1 MADVFVSYTA
11 SDRDRVAQL
20 VEALQAAGLSVWW
33 DRGIDVGSTF
43 DREIERELD
52 AARCVVVVW
61 SNASVDSEWVRNEAF
76 EAQSRN
82 ALFPI
87 LISDVKPPLA
97 FRRAQ
102 TARMIEW
109 PASVGEFDAM
119 LRAIHGRLAKM
130 PLHPESQR
138 SQTHVA
144 SSMAADANAPSI
156 AVLPLSNVSP
166 DPDQVH
172 FVDGLTIELIH
183 RLSRIPNLR
192 IVGQASSFAYK
203 NRPVSYAEVGRT
215 LGVAHLLEGSVR
227 RVGDQLRVTVELVS
241 CANGF
246 QLWSADFDRKL
257 DDVFA
262 IQREISDAVADALT
276 VKLRGDSLELLGST
290 SNASA
295 HAHYLRG
302 NALLWQFTVE
312 TAERSVAECEA
323 AVAIDPGFARGWAT
337 LAYAYGFRS
346 RQPERTEQGL
356 RDMSNAVERA
366 LEIEPR
372 LWLAQWVKGSY
383 LLSRRQFVAGDAVMM
398 ECVRLVRSG
407 QESVVGREVTN
418 YLIQFGRWTE
428 QLEYAERFESVS
440 YGAVHPLLYVLDRK
454 EEARDAFARLRGL
467 YPVVDRDYLLMLA
480 MDQPSAEEADRIM
493 EGFSKTP
500 LGRAWFGKSDDA
512 LVRLRQR
519 LASGKRFLRG
529 DFTGGAMI
537 AAHHG
542 DIDLAIDLL
551 RAEFL
556 VDGFG
561 SFYPLW
567 FPQLKQVRASP
578 KFKTFLIDLG
588 LPEMWRKSGSWGDF
602 CEPVG
607 DYDFRCH

>member
-11 SDRDRVAQL
+11 SDRDRVARL
-20 VEALQAAGLSVWW
+20 VEALQTAGLSVWW

-52 AARCVVVVW
+52 GASCVVVVW

-82 ALFPI
+82 ALVPI

-102 TARMIEW
+102 TARMIDW

-119 LRAIHGRLAKM
+119 LRAIHGRLGKKSA
-130 PLHPESQR
+130 PPESLHSR
-138 SQTHVA
+138 THGA
-144 SSMAADANAPSI
+144 SHAAADTNAPSI

-166 DPDQVH
+166 DPEQVH

-192 IVGQASSFAYK
+192 VAGQASSFAYK

-215 LGVAHLLEGSVR
+215 LGVANLLEGSVR
-227 RVGDQLRVTVELVS
+227 RAGDQLRVTVELVS

-246 QLWSADFDRKL
+246 HLWSADFDRRL

-262 IQREISDAVADALT
+262 IQRDVSDAVADALS

-290 SNASA
+290 RNVSA
-295 HAHYLRG
+295 HAHFLCG
-302 NALLWQFTVE
+302 NALFWQHTPE
-312 TAERSVAECEA
+312 TTERSIAESEK
-323 AVAIDPGFARGWAT
+323 AVALDPGFARAWVL
-337 LAYAYGFRS
+337 LAQGHGARA
-346 RQPERTEQGL
+346 RQLERTEESL
-356 RDMSNAVERA
+356 RDMANAVERA
-366 LEIEPR
+366 LQIEPL
-372 LWLAQWVKGSY
+372 LWKAHAEMGWY
-383 LLSRRQFVAGDAVMM
+383 LLSRRQFIEADAAMK
-398 ECVRLVRSG
+398 EAARLKRG
-407 QESVVGREVTN
+407 QESIVGPEIMNYLKQVGRWSEH
-418 YLIQFGRWTE
+418 
-428 QLEYAERFESVS
+428 LEEALRLQIVDPAL
-440 YGAVHPLLYVLDRK
+440 GAIHGSLYILDRK
-454 EEARDAFARLRGL
+454 EEARSAYAKLKGLSQFSDREYLR
-467 YPVVDRDYLLMLA
+467 MLA
-480 MDQPSAEEADRIM
+480 MDQPNAEAADGIV

-500 LGRAWFGKSDDA
+500 LGSAWFGRTDQVLA
-512 LVRLRQR
+512 RMQQR
-519 LASGKRFLRG
+519 LADGNGFRG
-529 DFTGGAMI
+529 EFTYCAMI

-542 DIDLAIDLL
+542 DIDLAIDFL
-551 RAEFL
+551 RDEYL

-561 SFYPLW
+561 AWYVMW

-588 LPEMWRKSGSWGDF
+588 LPDMWRKTGSWGDF
-602 CEPVG
+602 CEPLG